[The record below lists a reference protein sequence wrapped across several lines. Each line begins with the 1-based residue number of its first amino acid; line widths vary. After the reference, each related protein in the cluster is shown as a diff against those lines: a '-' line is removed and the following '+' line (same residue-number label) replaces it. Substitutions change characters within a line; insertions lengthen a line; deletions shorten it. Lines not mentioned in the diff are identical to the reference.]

1 MTAERSR
8 LFDNARVAHQPAQC
22 FALIPL
28 VAVVLIVAMIGAGCS
43 KEKKAISNIRSS
55 FEAEEYRETI
65 AECKHAIRQGIDAPD
80 VYYYYGASL
89 VALGRDFEGFR
100 NLGEAA
106 RRDPAS
112 SHKIAQLLYENG
124 ERSFNDRRRSQAAK
138 RMQKALEIDP
148 SLELGPYLYMVADE
162 YYAAKDYQKA
172 AAFYTRAVTAY
183 PDTAAAEEAYFNMG
197 ESFAET
203 GAPSRARES
212 LEKMLE
218 LNPEGQMAKRAR
230 WTLVNLMYEQAEKQF
245 LMGNYEEVI
254 EIINQL
260 LARTRNRGTVQK
272 SRFLLGETYEA
283 LGEFDSAYTQYQAII
298 EVDRGASGRIVE
310 RARSKIAA
318 LREAGLH

>member
-1 MTAERSR
+1 VTAERSR
-8 LFDNARVAHQPAQC
+8 LFDNARAAHQSAQR

-28 VAVVLIVAMIGAGCS
+28 VAIVLIVAMIGMGCS
-43 KEKKAISNIRSS
+43 KEKKAISSIRSS
-55 FEAEEYRETI
+55 FEAKDYREAI
-65 AECKHAIRQGIDAPD
+65 AECRHAIRGGINAPD

-112 SHKIAQLLYENG
+112 SHKIAQFLYENG

-138 RMQKALEIDP
+138 RLQKAIEIDP
-148 SLELGPYLYMVADE
+148 SLELGRYLYMVGDE
-162 YYAAKDYQKA
+162 YYAVKDYEMA
-172 AAFYTRAVTAY
+172 AVFYTRAVTAY

-203 GAPSRARES
+203 GQPARARES

-218 LNPEGQMAKRAR
+218 LNPEGQMARHAR
-230 WTLVNLMYEQAEKQF
+230 WTLVNLMYDQGEKQF
-245 LMGNYEEVI
+245 LMGNHEEVI
-254 EIINQL
+254 EIVTEL
-260 LARTRNRGTVQK
+260 LARTRNRGIVQK

-283 LGEFDSAYTQYQAII
+283 LGEFDSAYAQYQAII